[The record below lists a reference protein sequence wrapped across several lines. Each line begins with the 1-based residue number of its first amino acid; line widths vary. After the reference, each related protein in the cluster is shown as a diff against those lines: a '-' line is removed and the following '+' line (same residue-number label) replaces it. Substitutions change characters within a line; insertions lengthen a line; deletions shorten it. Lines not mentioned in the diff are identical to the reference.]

1 MDKCFCVIFN
11 ELCEA
16 LDVDAIVVDD
26 ELAAIVAPRAAATA
40 EGVDTLDH
48 WALECEDSTAAIFS
62 LVHTDK
68 LSARAC
74 TEALEGATNNQLGKC
89 RSLLRLFGELALCA
103 DTMDAGSL
111 VRGGKREV
119 KTEHV
124 LEMCRAL
131 ACVQQLTSALGAIH
145 CCCQQGTA
153 LKQRRLDERIVALL
167 ADMAS
172 TQRPRWELLEELAGG
187 SSHTPWVV
195 PFAALRRWFHRLDA
209 ALPSIKRRL
218 MRMLVQEASK
228 EVNTSVDALPK
239 YQHFL
244 NDSVFNKKL
253 CQRHLLV
260 PEVKRKIQQ
269 ALTNI
274 HSMRSHIKEVYD
286 KWQMLPG
293 LNRDEDFAL
302 DISSMEEGC
311 ACAKTTAAVVAATSI
326 ILEMKGEEQV
336 STAQSFL
343 ETRRGTLP
351 KALANALDCL
361 GVVAAVPLAKR
372 ARRYGRPSAAVPL
385 DDAADESIA

>member
-1 MDKCFCVIFN
+1 
-11 ELCEA
+11 
-16 LDVDAIVVDD
+16 
-26 ELAAIVAPRAAATA
+26 
-40 EGVDTLDH
+40 
-48 WALECEDSTAAIFS
+48 
-62 LVHTDK
+62 
-68 LSARAC
+68 
-74 TEALEGATNNQLGKC
+74 
-89 RSLLRLFGELALCA
+89 
-103 DTMDAGSL
+103 
-111 VRGGKREV
+111 
-119 KTEHV
+119 
-124 LEMCRAL
+124 
-131 ACVQQLTSALGAIH
+131 
-145 CCCQQGTA
+145 
-153 LKQRRLDERIVALL
+153 
-167 ADMAS
+167 
-172 TQRPRWELLEELAGG
+172 
-187 SSHTPWVV
+187 
-195 PFAALRRWFHRLDA
+195 
-209 ALPSIKRRL
+209 

-244 NDSVFNKKL
+244 NDSVFNKKR

-385 DDAADESIA
+385 DDAADGIIA